1 MKFYLKPEKFINIFQ
16 DCWQYTLHSNC
27 FLDLSNVY
35 MQFIQK
41 KKSNIEIQKRST
53 SYFQNGVFGVNLCL
67 KKTFAKNLGLKISQI
82 TETTCLS

>member
-1 MKFYLKPEKFINIFQ
+1 MDMKFYLKPEKFI
-16 DCWQYTLHSNC
+16 HSNC

-53 SYFQNGVFGVNLCL
+53 SYFQNGVFGVNLCF
-67 KKTFAKNLGLKISQI
+67 KKKLAKYLGLKISQI